1 MLKIMTDLKPKI
13 ILSNLD
19 INTFMSL
26 IFYSALFG
34 LLGGI
39 TRALLGL
46 LKYYR
51 INHRTKFKLSYLFVT
66 ILVSGFVGMFVS
78 LVVTSNYALSLVSG
92 YVGIDIIENLVKI
105 YRKKLNV

>member
-1 MLKIMTDLKPKI
+1 
-13 ILSNLD
+13 
-19 INTFMSL
+19 MSL
-26 IFYSALFG
+26 IQFALFG

-46 LKYYR
+46 LKHYR
-51 INHRTKFKLSYLFVT
+51 INHKTKFKPSYLLVT

-92 YVGIDIIENLVKI
+92 YVGIDIVENLVKI
-105 YRKKLNV
+105 YRKKLEV